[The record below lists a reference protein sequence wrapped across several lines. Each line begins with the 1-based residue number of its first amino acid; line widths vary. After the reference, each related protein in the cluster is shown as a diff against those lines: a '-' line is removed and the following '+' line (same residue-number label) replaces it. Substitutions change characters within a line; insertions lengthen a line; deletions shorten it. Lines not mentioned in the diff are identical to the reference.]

1 MVPQGGGG
9 SLTGSA
15 SPVNF
20 TNKGSPSLGYPQR
33 ALWYLNGLQQ

>member
-15 SPVNF
+15 SAVNF
-20 TNKGSPSLGYPQR
+20 TDKGSSSRAYPQR
-33 ALWYLNGLQQ
+33 ALWYLNGLQR

>member
-15 SPVNF
+15 GAVNF
-20 TNKGSPSLGYPQR
+20 TNKGSPSIAFPQR
-33 ALWYLNGLQQ
+33 VLWYLNGLQQ